1 MKGRTIALSCLV
13 LAALSLGPARGD
25 AQSRRR
31 AQGIEL
37 PRAFGIGVTVY
48 NQTQEYDIERLE
60 VGLPG
65 LDPSVLSDLQ
75 VDNDTSSYHLRL
87 DYWLLP
93 FLNVFVLGGHID
105 GTTTVDLAGIDIG
118 LPVPMSN
125 LTVEYQGTVY
135 GAGGVLAGGWDDWFV
150 TVEYNY
156 TRTHLDVATSSVKAW
171 VAMPVIGYRVRGGA
185 IWVGGMYQDTQ
196 EHHEGTFELPY
207 VGEVPF
213 NVDLT
218 QKTSW
223 SYLVGGTAAFGEHW
237 LMILQ
242 GGFGPRNLAQVTME
256 YRF

>member
-1 MKGRTIALSCLV
+1 MEARIIV
-13 LAALSLGPARGD
+13 LCVVMSATLAVCPASVH
-25 AQSRRR
+25 AQ
-31 AQGIEL
+31 AQQWGQGIEL

-48 NQTQEYDIERLE
+48 NQTQEYDIQRLE

-93 FLNVFVLGGHID
+93 FLNVFALGGHID

-118 LPVPMSN
+118 LPVPLSN

-135 GAGGVLAGGWDDWFV
+135 GAGAVLAGGWDDWFV

-171 VAMPVIGYRVRGGA
+171 VAMPVIGYRVKGGA
-185 IWVGGMYQDTQ
+185 IWAGGMYQDTQ

-213 NVDLT
+213 DVDLT

-223 SYLVGGTAAFGEHW
+223 SYLVGGTAAFSEHW